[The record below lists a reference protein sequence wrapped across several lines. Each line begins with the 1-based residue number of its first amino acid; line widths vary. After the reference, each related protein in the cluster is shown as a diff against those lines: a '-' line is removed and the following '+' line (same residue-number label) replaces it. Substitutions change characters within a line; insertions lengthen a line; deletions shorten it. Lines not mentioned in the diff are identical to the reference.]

1 MQSNA
6 APKSNSYL
14 NAILTANAVILGIVA
29 LNSVTGSHGLERT
42 AQAQAGMGEESTSGL
57 LSAAE
62 QRKQMIAE
70 LRGISQRME
79 KLEGQLAKGVKI
91 TSMPPIP
98 GLEDAIRGSKGET
111 TTKEKAPAPSATST
125 IRPSGA
131 TAR

>member
-6 APKSNSYL
+6 PKSNGYL

-29 LNSVTGSHGLERT
+29 LNGVAGPTGLERT
-42 AQAQAGMGEESTSGL
+42 AQAQASGSEEAPSGM

-62 QRKQMIAE
+62 QRKQMISE
-70 LRGISQRME
+70 LRGMSQRLE
-79 KLEGQLAKGVKI
+79 KIEGQLGKGVKI

-98 GLEDAIRGSKGET
+98 GLEEAVRGARNEGAS
-111 TTKEKAPAPSATST
+111 KEKAPAPSST

-131 TAR
+131 TPR